1 MCLFYR
7 IFSLK
12 QEELKL
18 LLYSFLFIFM
28 LFSSYAILRP
38 LRDAL
43 GLEGGQEELK
53 WLFLATFILALFCS
67 LALMFVASKIKKK
80 FYIDVVLI
88 FFAFNLLLFYA
99 AMTHFK
105 PNTTAFLWLCKI
117 FYVWVS
123 IFNLCVFSTAW
134 SLLADIL
141 NKDMSKRLFGII
153 SAGASLGSIVGAA
166 SVGIL
171 ASYLEV
177 SSLIFGSILL
187 FIGAIVL
194 KNMMIKEAGLHL
206 HIQEHFLT
214 KFNQPI
220 GAKNPFIG
228 FKLIVQSKYLLML
241 CAFIVLLTSVSTF
254 LYMEQMRIVK
264 EVFPTRE
271 ARTAAFALIDVIVQS
286 FSLIIQ
292 IFFTAKITQF
302 FGIKMLLSTLGFL
315 MCVGFIILSFTHP
328 AFLPLAIVM
337 SIRRIG
343 EYSLVKPGREML
355 FVPLDADSK
364 YKVKNFLDTVVYRGG
379 DALSA
384 QVEGLLASVGIMCVL
399 LIGALLSFI
408 WGICGGILAKH
419 YEENKFE

>member
-1 MCLFYR
+1 
-7 IFSLK
+7 
-12 QEELKL
+12 
-18 LLYSFLFIFM
+18 
-28 LFSSYAILRP
+28 
-38 LRDAL
+38 
-43 GLEGGQEELK
+43 
-53 WLFLATFILALFCS
+53 
-67 LALMFVASKIKKK
+67 MFVASRIKKK
-80 FYIDVVLI
+80 FYIDVILI
-88 FFAFNLLLFYA
+88 FFALNLLLFYA
-99 AMTHFK
+99 AMGYFE
-105 PNTTAFLWLCKI
+105 PNTTAFLWLCRG

-134 SLLADIL
+134 SLLADIF
-141 NKDMSKRLFGII
+141 NKDMSQRLFGII

-166 SVGIL
+166 SVGFL
-171 ASYLEV
+171 SVKLEP

-194 KNMMIKEAGLHL
+194 KNMMIKEAGAHL
-206 HIQEHFLT
+206 HIQEHFIA

-228 FKLIVQSKYLLML
+228 FKLIMQSKYLLML
-241 CAFIVLLTSVSTF
+241 CAFIILLTSVSTF
-254 LYMEQMRIVK
+254 LYMEQARIIK

-271 ARTAAFALIDVIVQS
+271 ARTAAFAFIDLIVQS

-292 IFFTAKITQF
+292 IFFTAKIAQF

-384 QVEGLLASVGIMCVL
+384 QIEGLLASVGIMCVL
-399 LIGALLSFI
+399 LIGAFISFV
-408 WGICGGILAKH
+408 WGICGSILGR
-419 YEENKFE
+419 YYQQNKFYIKTEQ

>member
-67 LALMFVASKIKKK
+67 LALMLVASK
-80 FYIDVVLI
+80 
-88 FFAFNLLLFYA
+88 
-99 AMTHFK
+99 
-105 PNTTAFLWLCKI
+105 
-117 FYVWVS
+117 
-123 IFNLCVFSTAW
+123 
-134 SLLADIL
+134 
-141 NKDMSKRLFGII
+141 
-153 SAGASLGSIVGAA
+153 
-166 SVGIL
+166 
-171 ASYLEV
+171 YLEV